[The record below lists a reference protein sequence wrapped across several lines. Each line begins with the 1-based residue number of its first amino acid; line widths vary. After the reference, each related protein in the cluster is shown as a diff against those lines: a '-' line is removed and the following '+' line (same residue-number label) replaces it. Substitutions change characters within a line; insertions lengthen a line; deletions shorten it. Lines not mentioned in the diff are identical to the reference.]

1 MEYNGYLIE
10 EDKTGYAP
18 KHLRFSFFTNDGEK
32 IIGSG
37 ESIEDCEKQIDEL
50 NLDEIHKDADL
61 LKPKLKSAMLEM
73 IEMINNRSNNSLKTK
88 FTEEEK
94 KFWLEKE
101 KAQIVESFEYGA
113 YIEHV
118 KERLDYDHEDY
129 DFNNAD
135 EYFDFT
141 FNRNVE

>member
-1 MEYNGYLIE
+1 M
-10 EDKTGYAP
+10 
-18 KHLRFSFFTNDGEK
+18 
-32 IIGSG
+32 
-37 ESIEDCEKQIDEL
+37 
-50 NLDEIHKDADL
+50 
-61 LKPKLKSAMLEM
+61 KSPMLEM
-73 IEMINNRSNNSLKTK
+73 LEMINNRSANSLKTK

-101 KAQIVESFEYGA
+101 KSQIVEAFEYGA
-113 YIEHV
+113 YIEQV

-141 FNRNVE
+141 FNRNVG